1 MTDALDRLDTL
12 MRKLIETDQTGA
24 EMEPLEVAAE
34 LGKIRQ
40 LMAESPTVVPR
51 PVGGQKHWR
60 CETCGT
66 VVHGDRAPETCPN
79 CHQRTFFAADIL
91 QPNVESGAG

>member
-1 MTDALDRLDTL
+1 MTEAVDRLDTL
-12 MRKLIETDQTGA
+12 MRQLVETDQVGRQ
-24 EMEPLEVAAE
+24 MEPVAIAAE

-40 LMAESPTVVPR
+40 LMIAAPTVLPR
-51 PVGGQKHWR
+51 PGGLKHWR

-66 VVHGDRAPETCPN
+66 ISHDERAPAACPQ
-79 CHQRTFFAADIL
+79 CQGRSFFPADII

>member
-1 MTDALDRLDTL
+1 MTEALDRLDAL
-12 MRKLIETDQTGA
+12 MRQLIEVDQTGA

-66 VVHGDRAPETCPN
+66 ISHDDRAPDTCPQ
-79 CHQRTFFAADIL
+79 CHQRTFFPADIL